1 MQDWEDGG
9 EPEADKHAGSE
20 WSPKRGSELW
30 VHGYNSAADAN
41 GRSLRPLFRH
51 GSLQG
56 YVFIR
61 TYHTPVESL
70 QRWLAIEAIIY
81 ARYEAS
87 GNENDDA
94 QIIDLISPLIDLWI

>member
-1 MQDWEDGG
+1 MPIVE
-9 EPEADKHAGSE
+9 
-20 WSPKRGSELW
+20 
-30 VHGYNSAADAN
+30 VYV
-41 GRSLRPLFRH
+41 PLFRN

-56 YVFIR
+56 YAFIR

-81 ARYEAS
+81 ARHEAS